1 MVLNAASE
9 TGIGRLSR
17 KSQSPNLLKFSAS
30 FVFLVCSLLAAS
42 GLPAREEARIG
53 FEEAVAV
60 YGPGLYPA
68 ITKLARCGDYRVFVV
83 YGNGTD
89 MLFMDRLVPVQNEST
104 FAAEDGMSF
113 SEFNSYEQSIQIKE
127 VSCQLLG
134 LARLRIT
141 GRAHSFHTEKSFR
154 FTLVVDVAKRS
165 HTYEDTQPK

>member
-1 MVLNAASE
+1 MRRTFTTTQV
-9 TGIGRLSR
+9 
-17 KSQSPNLLKFSAS
+17 
-30 FVFLVCSLLAAS
+30 VCLVCGLLTASSLL
-42 GLPAREEARIG
+42 AREEARIG

-68 ITKLARCGDYRVFVV
+68 ITKLARCEDYRVFVV
-83 YGNGTD
+83 HGNGTD

-113 SEFNSYEQSIQIKE
+113 SEFNSYEESIQIKD

-134 LARLRIT
+134 PARLQIT
-141 GRAHSFHTEKSFR
+141 GQAHSFHTEKTFR

-165 HTYEDTQPK
+165 HTYQDTQPK